1 MKGKYR
7 ATFVIPLD
15 AQRALGDAGWEFSSS
30 NRIPQDVVGVL
41 MAELVLVKSGAYL
54 GMEEF
59 SGENA
64 KATVLLDDQGQVE
77 SIYFRAYEER
87 DIHDALLRT
96 LTLLRDKAAVEVFS
110 PVA

>member
-1 MKGKYR
+1 MKGRYR

-15 AQRALGDAGWEFSSS
+15 AHRVLGDAGWEFFSS
-30 NRIPQDVVGVL
+30 NRIPQDVVDVL

-64 KATVLLDDQGQVE
+64 KATVLLDEQGQVE
-77 SIYFRAYEER
+77 SIYFRSYEER
-87 DIHDALLRT
+87 DIHGALLRA
-96 LTLLRDKAAVEVFS
+96 LTLLKDQAAVEVFS
-110 PVA
+110 PSA